1 MAEAHA
7 QQDAGATYMYEFA
20 WQPPTFDGRL
30 GACHALEMP
39 FVFDNLAKQGFEGLV
54 GTNPP
59 QQVADAMHA
68 AWVSFATSSQPGWP
82 QFDLKRRATMRFD
95 TTSDLVEDPRSAER
109 MLWEDRR

>member
-1 MAEAHA
+1 
-7 QQDAGATYMYEFA
+7 
-20 WQPPTFDGRL
+20 
-30 GACHALEMP
+30 LEMP
-39 FVFDNLAKQGFEGLV
+39 FVFDNLDKPGFEGLV

-68 AWVSFATSSQPGWP
+68 AWVSFSTSSQPGWP

-109 MLWEDRR
+109 MLWKDRR

>member
-1 MAEAHA
+1 MAATEVRCSPGALA
-7 QQDAGATYMYEFA
+7 QKDAGATYMYEFE

-39 FVFDNLAKQGFEGLV
+39 FVFDNLDKKGFESLV

-68 AWVSFATSSQPGWP
+68 AWVAFATNGNPGWS
-82 QFDLKRRATMRFD
+82 QYDLKRSATMRFA
-95 TTSDLVEDPRSAER
+95 TTQELVEDPRSAE
-109 MLWEDRR
+109 